1 MNLSKSL
8 ASSALALGL
17 LANTAAHSQSAAPA
31 PDFTLAYNIG
41 GTTDYRF
48 RGISQSSFKPA
59 VQGGIDFSHKSGAYA
74 GVWASNVNWIKD
86 YIGATDGSLEVDF
99 FGGYKGE
106 LAKDLGFDLG
116 VIAYVYPSNT
126 AAAKTADANTNEIY
140 AALTYGPVTAKY
152 SRSLG
157 NFVANPNSAASQYLE
172 VAASFDVGNGFSIT
186 PHLGRQTIPNQ
197 TPTGDYTDYALTV
210 NKDLG
215 NGLSASLTLLGTDA
229 KSDSFYAD
237 KVGNSNLGKSGLL
250 VGLKYSF

>member
-17 LANTAAHSQSAAPA
+17 LANTAAHGQSAATA

-59 VQGGIDFSHKSGAYA
+59 VQGGLDFSHKSGAYA

-106 LAKDLGFDLG
+106 LAKDLSFDVG
-116 VIAYVYPSNT
+116 VIAYVYPSNNT
-126 AAAKTADANTNEIY
+126 PTNANTNEIY

-197 TPTGDYTDYALTV
+197 TDSAGDYTDYALTV

-229 KSDSFYAD
+229 KDAFY
-237 KVGNSNLGKSGLL
+237 KVAPIDNLGKSSLL

>member
-106 LAKDLGFDLG
+106 LAKDLSFDVG
-116 VIAYVYPSNT
+116 VIAYVYPSNNT
-126 AAAKTADANTNEIY
+126 PTNANTNEIY

-197 TPTGDYTDYALTV
+197 TASAGDYTDYALTV

-229 KSDSFYAD
+229 KDAFY
-237 KVGNSNLGKSGLL
+237 KVAPIDNLGKSGLL

>member
-116 VIAYVYPSNT
+116 VIAYVYPSNNAPT
-126 AAAKTADANTNEIY
+126 NANTNEIY

-157 NFVANPNSAASQYLE
+157 NFVANANSAGSQYLE

-186 PHLGRQTIPNQ
+186 PRLGRQTIPNQ
-197 TPTGDYTDYALTV
+197 TASAGDYTDYALTV

-229 KSDSFYAD
+229 KDAFY
-237 KVGNSNLGKSGLL
+237 KVAPIDNLGKSGLL

>member
-1 MNLSKSL
+1 MNLSKSI

-17 LANTAAHSQSAAPA
+17 LTNTAAHGQSAAPA

-106 LAKDLGFDLG
+106 LAKDLSFDVG
-116 VIAYVYPSNT
+116 VIAYVYPSNNAPT
-126 AAAKTADANTNEIY
+126 NANTNEIY

-157 NFVANPNSAASQYLE
+157 NFVANPNSATSQYLE
-172 VAASFDVGNGFSIT
+172 VAASFEVGNGFSIT

-197 TPTGDYTDYALTV
+197 TASAGDYTDYALTV

-229 KSDSFYAD
+229 KDAFY
-237 KVGNSNLGKSGLL
+237 KVAPVDNLGKSGLL

>member
-106 LAKDLGFDLG
+106 LAKDLSFDVG
-116 VIAYVYPSNT
+116 VIAYVYPSNNT
-126 AAAKTADANTNEIY
+126 PTNANTNEIY
-140 AALTYGPVTAKY
+140 AALTYGPVTTKY

-157 NFVANPNSAASQYLE
+157 NFVANANSAASQYLE

-197 TPTGDYTDYALTV
+197 TASAGDYTDYALTV

-229 KSDSFYAD
+229 KDSFY
-237 KVGNSNLGKSGLL
+237 KVAPVDNLGKSGLL

>member
-116 VIAYVYPSNT
+116 VIAYVYPSNNAPT
-126 AAAKTADANTNEIY
+126 NANTNEIY

-197 TPTGDYTDYALTV
+197 TASAGDYTDYALTV

-229 KSDSFYAD
+229 KDSFY
-237 KVGNSNLGKSGLL
+237 KVAPIDNLGKSGLL

>member
-106 LAKDLGFDLG
+106 LAKDLGFDVG
-116 VIAYVYPSNT
+116 VIAYVYPSNNAPT
-126 AAAKTADANTNEIY
+126 NANTNEIY

-157 NFVANPNSAASQYLE
+157 NFVANPNSAISQYLE

-197 TPTGDYTDYALTV
+197 TASAGDYTDYALTV

-229 KSDSFYAD
+229 KDSFY
-237 KVGNSNLGKSGLL
+237 KVTPIDNLGKSGLL

>member
-106 LAKDLGFDLG
+106 LTKDLGFDVG
-116 VIAYVYPSNT
+116 VIAYVYPSNNAPT
-126 AAAKTADANTNEIY
+126 NANTNEIY

-197 TPTGDYTDYALTV
+197 TASAGDYTDYALTV

-215 NGLSASLTLLGTDA
+215 KGLSASLTLLGTDA
-229 KSDSFYAD
+229 KDTFY
-237 KVGNSNLGKSGLL
+237 KVAPLDNLGKSGLL
-250 VGLKYSF
+250 VGLKYSY

>member
-106 LAKDLGFDLG
+106 LAKGLGFDLG
-116 VIAYVYPSNT
+116 VIAYVYPSNNT
-126 AAAKTADANTNEIY
+126 PTNANTNEIY

-157 NFVANPNSAASQYLE
+157 NFVANPNSAGSQYLE

-197 TPTGDYTDYALTV
+197 TASAGDYTDYALTV

-229 KSDSFYAD
+229 KDSFY
-237 KVGNSNLGKSGLL
+237 KVAPVDNLGKSGLL

>member
-126 AAAKTADANTNEIY
+126 APTNANTNEVY

-186 PHLGRQTIPNQ
+186 PRLGRQTIPNQ
-197 TPTGDYTDYALTV
+197 TASAGDYTDYALTV

-229 KSDSFYAD
+229 KDAFY
-237 KVGNSNLGKSGLL
+237 KVAPIDNLGKSGLL

>member
-106 LAKDLGFDLG
+106 LAKDLSFDVG
-116 VIAYVYPSNT
+116 VIAYVYPSNNT
-126 AAAKTADANTNEIY
+126 PTNANTNEIY

-197 TPTGDYTDYALTV
+197 TASAGDYTDYALTV

-229 KSDSFYAD
+229 KDAFY
-237 KVGNSNLGKSGLL
+237 KVAPIDNLGKSSLL

>member
-116 VIAYVYPSNT
+116 VIAYVYPSNNT
-126 AAAKTADANTNEIY
+126 PTNANTNEIY

-157 NFVANPNSAASQYLE
+157 NFVANANSAGSQYLE

-197 TPTGDYTDYALTV
+197 TASAGDYTDYALTV

-229 KSDSFYAD
+229 KDAFY
-237 KVGNSNLGKSGLL
+237 KVAPIDNLGKSSLL

>member
-59 VQGGIDFSHKSGAYA
+59 VQGGLDFSHKSGAYA

-106 LAKDLGFDLG
+106 LAKDLSFDVG
-116 VIAYVYPSNT
+116 VIAYVYPSNNT
-126 AAAKTADANTNEIY
+126 PTNANTNEIY

-197 TPTGDYTDYALTV
+197 TASAGDYTDYALTV

-229 KSDSFYAD
+229 KDAFY
-237 KVGNSNLGKSGLL
+237 KVAPIDNLGKSGLL

>member
-106 LAKDLGFDLG
+106 LAKDLGFDVG
-116 VIAYVYPSNT
+116 VIAYVYPSNNT
-126 AAAKTADANTNEIY
+126 PTNANTNEIY

-157 NFVANPNSAASQYLE
+157 NFVANPNSAGSQYLE

-197 TPTGDYTDYALTV
+197 TGSAGDYTDYALTV

-229 KSDSFYAD
+229 KDAFY
-237 KVGNSNLGKSGLL
+237 KVAPVDNLGKSGLL

>member
-59 VQGGIDFSHKSGAYA
+59 VQGGLDFSHKSGAYA

-106 LAKDLGFDLG
+106 LAKDLSFDVG
-116 VIAYVYPSNT
+116 VIAYVYPSNNT
-126 AAAKTADANTNEIY
+126 PTNANTNEIY

-197 TPTGDYTDYALTV
+197 TASAGDYTDYALTV

-229 KSDSFYAD
+229 KDSFY
-237 KVGNSNLGKSGLL
+237 KVAPVDNLGKSGLL

>member
-1 MNLSKSL
+1 M
-8 ASSALALGL
+8 
-17 LANTAAHSQSAAPA
+17 
-31 PDFTLAYNIG
+31 
-41 GTTDYRF
+41 
-48 RGISQSSFKPA
+48 
-59 VQGGIDFSHKSGAYA
+59 QGGLDFSHKSGAYA

-106 LAKDLGFDLG
+106 LAKDLSFDVG
-116 VIAYVYPSNT
+116 VIAYVYPSNNT
-126 AAAKTADANTNEIY
+126 PTNANTNEIY

-197 TPTGDYTDYALTV
+197 TASAGDYTDYALTV

-229 KSDSFYAD
+229 KDSFY
-237 KVGNSNLGKSGLL
+237 KVAPIDNLGKSGLL

>member
-106 LAKDLGFDLG
+106 LAKDLSFDVG
-116 VIAYVYPSNT
+116 VIAYVYPSNNT
-126 AAAKTADANTNEIY
+126 PTNANTNEIY

-197 TPTGDYTDYALTV
+197 TASAGDYTDYALTV

-229 KSDSFYAD
+229 KDSFY
-237 KVGNSNLGKSGLL
+237 KVAPVDNLGKSGLL

>member
-17 LANTAAHSQSAAPA
+17 LANTAAYGQSAAPA
-31 PDFTLAYNIG
+31 PDFTLAYTIG

-99 FGGYKGE
+99 FGGYKGQ

-157 NFVANPNSAASQYLE
+157 NFVANANSAGSQYLE

-197 TPTGDYTDYALTV
+197 TASAGDYTDYALTV

-229 KSDSFYAD
+229 KDAFY
-237 KVGNSNLGKSGLL
+237 KVAPIDNLGKSGLL

>member
-17 LANTAAHSQSAAPA
+17 LANTAVHGQSAAPA

-106 LAKDLGFDLG
+106 LAKDLGFDVG

-152 SRSLG
+152 SRSVT
-157 NFVANPNSAASQYLE
+157 NFVANADSTGSQYLE
-172 VAASFDVGNGFSIT
+172 AAATFDLGNGFSVT
-186 PHLGRQTIPNQ
+186 PHVGRQLIPNQ
-197 TPTGDYTDYALTV
+197 ASPADYTDFSLTLT
-210 NKDLG
+210 KDFG
-215 NGLSASLTLLGTDA
+215 NGLTASMAGVGTDA
-229 KSDSFYAD
+229 KDGFYKAGAFD
-237 KVGNSNLGKSGLL
+237 NLGKSGLL
-250 VGLKYSF
+250 VGPKYSF

>member
-17 LANTAAHSQSAAPA
+17 LANTAAHGQSAAPA

-106 LAKDLGFDLG
+106 LAKDLSFDVG
-116 VIAYVYPSNT
+116 VIAYVYPSNNT
-126 AAAKTADANTNEIY
+126 PTNANTNEIY

-157 NFVANPNSAASQYLE
+157 NFVANANSAGSQYLE

-197 TPTGDYTDYALTV
+197 TDSAGDYTDYALTV

-229 KSDSFYAD
+229 KDAFY
-237 KVGNSNLGKSGLL
+237 KVAPIDNLGKSGLL

>member
-106 LAKDLGFDLG
+106 LAKGLGFDLG
-116 VIAYVYPSNT
+116 VIAYVYPSNNT
-126 AAAKTADANTNEIY
+126 PTNANTNEIY

-197 TPTGDYTDYALTV
+197 TASAGDYTDYALTV

-229 KSDSFYAD
+229 KDSFY
-237 KVGNSNLGKSGLL
+237 KVAPVDNLGKSGLL

>member
-59 VQGGIDFSHKSGAYA
+59 VQGGLDFSHKSGAYA

-116 VIAYVYPSNT
+116 VIAYVYPSNNT
-126 AAAKTADANTNEIY
+126 PTNANTNEIY

-197 TPTGDYTDYALTV
+197 TASAGDYTDYALTV

-229 KSDSFYAD
+229 KDAFY
-237 KVGNSNLGKSGLL
+237 KVAPIDNLGKSGLL

>member
-106 LAKDLGFDLG
+106 LAKDLSFDVG
-116 VIAYVYPSNT
+116 VIAYVYPSNNT
-126 AAAKTADANTNEIY
+126 PTNANTNEIY

-197 TPTGDYTDYALTV
+197 TASAGDYTDYALTV

-215 NGLSASLTLLGTDA
+215 NGLSASPTLLGTDA
-229 KSDSFYAD
+229 KDAFY
-237 KVGNSNLGKSGLL
+237 KVAPIDNLGKSGLL

>member
-116 VIAYVYPSNT
+116 VIAYVYPSNNAPT
-126 AAAKTADANTNEIY
+126 NANTNEIY

-157 NFVANPNSAASQYLE
+157 NFVANANSAGSQYLE

-197 TPTGDYTDYALTV
+197 TASAGDYTDYALTV

-229 KSDSFYAD
+229 KDSFY
-237 KVGNSNLGKSGLL
+237 KVAPVDNLGKSGLL

>member
-1 MNLSKSL
+1 
-8 ASSALALGL
+8 
-17 LANTAAHSQSAAPA
+17 
-31 PDFTLAYNIG
+31 
-41 GTTDYRF
+41 
-48 RGISQSSFKPA
+48 
-59 VQGGIDFSHKSGAYA
+59 
-74 GVWASNVNWIKD
+74 VNWIKD

-106 LAKDLGFDLG
+106 LAKDLSFDVG
-116 VIAYVYPSNT
+116 VIAYVYPSNNT
-126 AAAKTADANTNEIY
+126 PTNANTNEIY
-140 AALTYGPVTAKY
+140 AALTYGPLTAKY

-197 TPTGDYTDYALTV
+197 TASAGDYTDYALTV

-229 KSDSFYAD
+229 KDAFY
-237 KVGNSNLGKSGLL
+237 KVAPTDNLGKSGLL

>member
-116 VIAYVYPSNT
+116 VIAYVYPSNNAPT
-126 AAAKTADANTNEIY
+126 NANTNEIY

-157 NFVANPNSAASQYLE
+157 NLFANANSAISQYLE

-197 TPTGDYTDYALTV
+197 TASAGDYTDYALTV

-229 KSDSFYAD
+229 KEFY
-237 KVGNSNLGKSGLL
+237 KVAPIDNLGKSGLL

>member
-17 LANTAAHSQSAAPA
+17 LANTAAHGQSVAPA

-59 VQGGIDFSHKSGAYA
+59 VQVGIDFSHKSGAYA

-106 LAKDLGFDLG
+106 LAKDLGFDVG
-116 VIAYVYPSNT
+116 VIAYVYPSNNT
-126 AAAKTADANTNEIY
+126 PTNANTNEIY

-157 NFVANPNSAASQYLE
+157 NFVANANSAGSQYLE

-197 TPTGDYTDYALTV
+197 TGSAGDYTDYALTV

-229 KSDSFYAD
+229 KDFYRAPPVD
-237 KVGNSNLGKSGLL
+237 NLGKSGLL

>member
-106 LAKDLGFDLG
+106 LAKGLGFDLG
-116 VIAYVYPSNT
+116 VIAYVYPSNNT
-126 AAAKTADANTNEIY
+126 PTNANTNEIY

-157 NFVANPNSAASQYLE
+157 NFVANPNSAGSQYLE

-197 TPTGDYTDYALTV
+197 TASAGDYTDYALTV

-229 KSDSFYAD
+229 KDSFY
-237 KVGNSNLGKSGLL
+237 KVAPIDNLGKSGLL

>member
-1 MNLSKSL
+1 M
-8 ASSALALGL
+8 
-17 LANTAAHSQSAAPA
+17 
-31 PDFTLAYNIG
+31 
-41 GTTDYRF
+41 
-48 RGISQSSFKPA
+48 
-59 VQGGIDFSHKSGAYA
+59 QGGIDFSHKSGAYA

-106 LAKDLGFDLG
+106 LAKDLSFDVG
-116 VIAYVYPSNT
+116 VIAYVYPSNNT
-126 AAAKTADANTNEIY
+126 PTNANTNEIY

-186 PHLGRQTIPNQ
+186 PRLGRQTIPNQ
-197 TPTGDYTDYALTV
+197 TDSAGDYTDYALTV

-229 KSDSFYAD
+229 KDAFY
-237 KVGNSNLGKSGLL
+237 KVAPIDNLGKSGLL

>member
-116 VIAYVYPSNT
+116 VIAYVYPSNNAPT
-126 AAAKTADANTNEIY
+126 NANTNEIY

-157 NFVANPNSAASQYLE
+157 NFVANANSAGSQYLE

-197 TPTGDYTDYALTV
+197 TASAGDYTDYALTV

-229 KSDSFYAD
+229 KDAFY
-237 KVGNSNLGKSGLL
+237 KVAPIDNLGKSSLL

>member
-1 MNLSKSL
+1 M
-8 ASSALALGL
+8 
-17 LANTAAHSQSAAPA
+17 
-31 PDFTLAYNIG
+31 
-41 GTTDYRF
+41 
-48 RGISQSSFKPA
+48 
-59 VQGGIDFSHKSGAYA
+59 
-74 GVWASNVNWIKD
+74 NWIKD

-106 LAKDLGFDLG
+106 LAKDLSFDVG
-116 VIAYVYPSNT
+116 VIAYVYPSNNT
-126 AAAKTADANTNEIY
+126 PTNANTNEIY

-157 NFVANPNSAASQYLE
+157 NFVANANSAGSQYLE

-197 TPTGDYTDYALTV
+197 TASAGDYTDYALTV

-229 KSDSFYAD
+229 KDAFY
-237 KVGNSNLGKSGLL
+237 KVAPTDNLGKSGLL

>member
-106 LAKDLGFDLG
+106 LAKGLGFDLG
-116 VIAYVYPSNT
+116 VIAYVYPSNNT
-126 AAAKTADANTNEIY
+126 PTNANTNEIY

-157 NFVANPNSAASQYLE
+157 NFVANANSAGSQYLE

-197 TPTGDYTDYALTV
+197 TASAGDYTDYALTV

-229 KSDSFYAD
+229 KDAFY
-237 KVGNSNLGKSGLL
+237 KVAPIDNLGKSGLL

>member
-116 VIAYVYPSNT
+116 VIAYVYPSNNT
-126 AAAKTADANTNEIY
+126 PTNANTNEIY

-197 TPTGDYTDYALTV
+197 TASAGDYTDYALTV

-229 KSDSFYAD
+229 KDAFY
-237 KVGNSNLGKSGLL
+237 KVAPIDNLGKSGLL

>member
-1 MNLSKSL
+1 
-8 ASSALALGL
+8 
-17 LANTAAHSQSAAPA
+17 
-31 PDFTLAYNIG
+31 
-41 GTTDYRF
+41 
-48 RGISQSSFKPA
+48 

-106 LAKDLGFDLG
+106 LAKGLGFDVG
-116 VIAYVYPSNT
+116 VIAYVYPSNNAPT
-126 AAAKTADANTNEIY
+126 NANTNEIY

-157 NFVANPNSAASQYLE
+157 NFVANPNSATSQYLE

-197 TPTGDYTDYALTV
+197 TASAGDYTDYALTV

-229 KSDSFYAD
+229 KDAFY
-237 KVGNSNLGKSGLL
+237 KVAPIDNLGKSGLL

>member
-106 LAKDLGFDLG
+106 LAKDLSFDVG
-116 VIAYVYPSNT
+116 VIAYVYPSNNT
-126 AAAKTADANTNEIY
+126 PTNANTNEIY

-157 NFVANPNSAASQYLE
+157 NFVANANSAGSQYLE

-197 TPTGDYTDYALTV
+197 TASAGDYTDYALTV

-229 KSDSFYAD
+229 KDAFY
-237 KVGNSNLGKSGLL
+237 KVAPIDNLGKSGLL

>member
-116 VIAYVYPSNT
+116 VIAYVYPSNNT
-126 AAAKTADANTNEIY
+126 PTNANTNEIY

-197 TPTGDYTDYALTV
+197 TASAGDYTDYALTV

-229 KSDSFYAD
+229 KDSFY
-237 KVGNSNLGKSGLL
+237 KVAPIDNLGKSGLL

>member
-1 MNLSKSL
+1 MNLFKSI

-17 LANTAAHSQSAAPA
+17 LANTAAHGQSAAPA

-116 VIAYVYPSNT
+116 
-126 AAAKTADANTNEIY
+126 K
-140 AALTYGPVTAKY
+140 
-152 SRSLG
+152 
-157 NFVANPNSAASQYLE
+157 
-172 VAASFDVGNGFSIT
+172 
-186 PHLGRQTIPNQ
+186 
-197 TPTGDYTDYALTV
+197 
-210 NKDLG
+210 
-215 NGLSASLTLLGTDA
+215 
-229 KSDSFYAD
+229 
-237 KVGNSNLGKSGLL
+237 
-250 VGLKYSF
+250 

>member
-116 VIAYVYPSNT
+116 VIAYVYPSNN
-126 AAAKTADANTNEIY
+126 AAHQRQHQRDLCRAD
-140 AALTYGPVTAKY
+140 LRPG
-152 SRSLG
+152 
-157 NFVANPNSAASQYLE
+157 
-172 VAASFDVGNGFSIT
+172 
-186 PHLGRQTIPNQ
+186 HRQIQPQ
-197 TPTGDYTDYALTV
+197 PGQLCRQS
-210 NKDLG
+210 K
-215 NGLSASLTLLGTDA
+215 
-229 KSDSFYAD
+229 
-237 KVGNSNLGKSGLL
+237 
-250 VGLKYSF
+250 